1 MQTFRRFLA
10 VLMAAALGSVASPLL
25 AGEPWDGPPFAGD
38 PARILEAAKPAP
50 GEEEAAAVV
59 LLDEE
64 FHSFDAG
71 GRDTSRRRMVLR
83 IVSPA
88 GIDDWA
94 SLEETWSPWFEERP
108 LLKARV
114 ITADGA
120 VHALDPATITEGPLE
135 TSSKLYSDQKVVR
148 APLPALAV
156 GAVVESETV
165 VRERVPD
172 FDAGRVF
179 EYKPP
184 VNDPLR
190 RARLVVEAPPAI
202 PLRHSSRLIP
212 SLTVKRSEA
221 GGLVRL
227 TFECGPLEP
236 FDEPES
242 DLPPEAPQWPRVS
255 FATGRSWK
263 DVAARYGEIVESQI
277 AGADLKKALEDALGE
292 SKDRTETVARVLA
305 WIHRQVRYTGVELGE
320 ASIVPRRP
328 GEVLER
334 KYGDCKDQ
342 AALAIALLRAGNV
355 TARAALLRMGPDPD
369 IDPDLPGFDFDHVIL
384 YLPGPPEMW
393 IDPTEEFARPGELP
407 LEDQGRLA
415 LVVGP
420 DSGAPRKTP
429 EPTAEANS
437 ISAERELFLAAAG
450 PARVVE
456 TIEARGSFEL
466 DERARYH
473 ETDRKTLREGLE
485 KYLRKTY
492 QARTLDRFEFSDP
505 LDLSKPF
512 QVRIEA
518 SAAANGQSDGKS
530 ATVTIKL
537 DRITG
542 ELCSTVTGKGGD
554 QDEAAGDGEEEPA
567 AKKRANDYLMDPPHR
582 KTWRYRITP
591 PDGLAAEELPGREEV
606 EMGPARLT
614 KDYRLRPDGV
624 VEATFT
630 FDTVKARVSPA
641 EFQALRAGIEALQKA
656 EPVKIRFRA
665 KGEK

>member
-1 MQTFRRFLA
+1 MRTLPRILA
-10 VLMAAALGSVASPLL
+10 VWSTAILGWAPPLPA
-25 AGEPWDGPPFAGD
+25 AGEPWEGPAFAGD
-38 PARILEAAKPAP
+38 PARILEAARPTR
-50 GEEEAAAVV
+50 GEEEAGAVV

-64 FHSFDAG
+64 SHAFDAG
-71 GRDTSRRRMVLR
+71 GRDTMRRRMVLR
-83 IVSPA
+83 ISTPA

-94 SLEETWSPWFEERP
+94 SLEETWSPCFEERP
-108 LLKARV
+108 LLAARV

-120 VHALDPATITEGPLE
+120 VHTLDPATITEGPLE
-135 TSSKLYSDQKVVR
+135 TPSKLYSDQKVVR

-184 VNDPLR
+184 VDDPVR

-212 SLTVKRSEA
+212 SLTVKRSES

-242 DLPPEAPQWPRVS
+242 DLPPELPRWPQVS

-263 DVAARYGEIVESQI
+263 DVAARYGEIVDGQI
-277 AGADLKKALEDALGE
+277 AGADLKKAVEDALGE
-292 SKDRTETVARVLA
+292 TKERGETIARVLS

-328 GEVLER
+328 AEVLER
-334 KYGDCKDQ
+334 RYGDCKDQ

-355 TARAALLRMGPDPD
+355 AARAALLRMGPDPD

-393 IDPTEEFARPGELP
+393 IDPTEEYARPGELP

-420 DSGAPRKTP
+420 GTEAPRKTP

-437 ISAERELFLAAAG
+437 ITSDREFFLAPAG

-485 KYLRKTY
+485 KYIRKNY

-505 LDLSKPF
+505 LDLSGPF
-512 QVRIEA
+512 QLRIEA
-518 SAAANGQSDGKS
+518 SAAANGQSDGKA
-530 ATVTIKL
+530 ATVSIKL
-537 DRITG
+537 DRITA
-542 ELCSTVTGKGGD
+542 ELCSTVTGK
-554 QDEAAGDGEEEPA
+554 DEDRDEGEEEGGEAPA
-567 AKKRANDYLMDPPHR
+567 AKKRANDCMMDPPHR
-582 KTWRYRITP
+582 KTWRYRLTP
-591 PDGLAAEELPGREEV
+591 PDGFAVEELPEREEV
-606 EMGPARLT
+606 ALGPARLM

-630 FDTVKARVSPA
+630 FDTVKARVSAA
-641 EFQALRAGIEALQKA
+641 EFQALRAGIETLRKA

-665 KGEK
+665 KKS